1 LGKAGVLDSDMPYRQ
16 SFVQPAMIPYHTRKN
31 QINSVAN
38 HVLQPTIIK
47 VCVAMGS
54 QQVSVH
60 IATNQKTVRPGD
72 SAV

>member
-1 LGKAGVLDSDMPYRQ
+1 MKRE
-16 SFVQPAMIPYHTRKN
+16 T
-31 QINSVAN
+31 INSVAN